1 MKMSQLRQTRS
12 RSQSPLPSAPST
24 PPARPTPTQPPP
36 LRRTIRRAMTK
47 ELHDSLEKGNLP
59 KVGSILRADKKL
71 IESLWRQL
79 ETPLWIASQKGHTQI
94 VKMLLAVG
102 ADVNQAEEDGRT
114 PLFTAS
120 WEGHVEVVKLL
131 LAAPG
136 IDVNLANN
144 NGWTP
149 LYWASRNGKTEVVK
163 LLLAAPGID
172 VNQANNNGYTPLYNA
187 SWDGHVEVVK
197 LLLAVEGIDVNQAL
211 YGASYQGHVEVVKLL
226 LAAPG
231 IDVNQAA
238 NYGNTPLY
246 RASYEGHAEVVKLLL
261 AAPGIDVNQAAND
274 GRTPL
279 FTASYQGHV
288 EVVKLLLAAPGI
300 DVNQANNN
308 GFTPLYNASQEGH
321 VEVVKLLLAVGADV
335 NKASKGGWTPLYMA
349 SRNGHAEIVKLLL
362 AAPGIDVNLANN
374 NGDTPLFIASYQGD
388 VEVVKLLLAV
398 GADVN
403 KASKGGWTPLYWASR
418 NGKTEV
424 VKLLLAAPGIDVI
437 HADNDGRTPLFIA
450 SEEGRTEIVKLL
462 LAAPGIDVNKANNW
476 APLSGASGNGRTEVV
491 KLLLA
496 APGIDVNQA
505 DNDGRTPLYWAS
517 QEGHAEVV
525 KLLIES
531 KTLTFDTVAT
541 VLRNNSFL
549 EGLSMP
555 VKDVLQQ
562 LVSPTDL
569 KTVYETKGDLELF
582 KAYFAPL
589 LKRGLV
595 NRLHEPDFFGNSPL
609 TMAISN
615 RWYNIVDYILGFGQ
629 TQFIKPILEV
639 IKYRRGLDA
648 FKEAMQ
654 GLNINEVGSKNNT
667 ALIMAARF
675 GKHELVEYML
685 TIDGVD
691 INHRNFDGFTALTM
705 AALNGEVSIVKSILT
720 SDAHLDLLKGDLG
733 SVDGRCSLVKF
744 CNTDKRLGEI
754 ESLIPEYKNLNET
767 ELRSLAKKRDF
778 ELGAGA
784 DSEAIRK
791 FLKESDRLV
800 PEYKNLGRSALRSLA
815 KGGALKAYKVTGN
828 SKNAAILAALKDR
841 DAEKENFYNKISFKD
856 VVTQEDEITFP
867 VRCLPCK
874 HPYNYESLR
883 GWCNN
888 KPAGYERFHDACMLC
903 NTKIQNVEFM
913 SSALIRKWQIQHA
926 FEANDEDAPG
936 WQRELANRESAGHP
950 SVDASA
956 AANRFNK
963 RLLGNIKLKF

>member
-1 MKMSQLRQTRS
+1 M
-12 RSQSPLPSAPST
+12 
-24 PPARPTPTQPPP
+24 
-36 LRRTIRRAMTK
+36 
-47 ELHDSLEKGNLP
+47 
-59 KVGSILRADKKL
+59 
-71 IESLWRQL
+71 
-79 ETPLWIASQKGHTQI
+79 
-94 VKMLLAVG
+94 
-102 ADVNQAEEDGRT
+102 
-114 PLFTAS
+114 
-120 WEGHVEVVKLL
+120 
-131 LAAPG
+131 
-136 IDVNLANN
+136 
-144 NGWTP
+144 
-149 LYWASRNGKTEVVK
+149 
-163 LLLAAPGID
+163 
-172 VNQANNNGYTPLYNA
+172 
-187 SWDGHVEVVK
+187 
-197 LLLAVEGIDVNQAL
+197 
-211 YGASYQGHVEVVKLL
+211 
-226 LAAPG
+226 
-231 IDVNQAA
+231 
-238 NYGNTPLY
+238 
-246 RASYEGHAEVVKLLL
+246 
-261 AAPGIDVNQAAND
+261 NQAAND